1 MATLGYTGFF
11 PVAPASLAS
20 LIVAVLYFFFPPST
34 VLQMV
39 LLLLVTLVGTIT
51 STVAEKELG
60 LDAGPIV
67 IDEVAGMI
75 VTMLYVPIPAA
86 PLERAAVIV
95 AGLAF
100 FRFFDIV
107 KPWPADKLQHLPG
120 GRGIMADDLMAGV
133 YSNLALRI
141 LLALGLL
148 RWVGGSGS

>member
-1 MATLGYTGFF
+1 
-11 PVAPASLAS
+11 
-20 LIVAVLYFFFPPST
+20 VAVLYFFFPPST
-34 VLQMV
+34 VMQMV
-39 LLLLVTLVGTIT
+39 LLLVVTLIGTIT

-75 VTMLYVPIPAA
+75 VTLLYVPMPAT
-86 PLERAAVIV
+86 PLERAAVIFT
-95 AGLAF
+95 ALAF
-100 FRFFDIV
+100 FRFFDIF

-141 LLALGLL
+141 ALALGLL
-148 RWVGGSGS
+148 RWVGGIGS